1 MNKIEPEHFD
11 KLGNR
16 LRVNDVVAAS
26 HHNSLM
32 IARVTKLN
40 NKMIKVKEFR
50 KTTSKWDTGEHNK
63 YAHDT
68 VRLHEADA
76 VMYILKYT

>member
-1 MNKIEPEHFD
+1 MSKPDSEHFD
-11 KLGNR
+11 KLGNQIK
-16 LRVNDVVAAS
+16 VNDVVAVS

-40 NKMIKVKEFR
+40 TKMIKVKEFR
-50 KTTSKWDTGEHNK
+50 KTTYSWDTGEHNK
-63 YAHDT
+63 YANET
-68 VRLHEADA
+68 VKLHEADA